1 MRYPVS
7 KTEFQPWKKFGI
19 SNTLL
24 MLLLQLHSGSI
35 FNSHS
40 HTCMMQVES
49 SKNVWLLKTKLSI
62 YLIVL
67 DKTFFKIA
75 DYLTE
80 SEHPR

>member
-1 MRYPVS
+1 MPALEKVWNFEYVVN
-7 KTEFQPWKKFGI
+7 GI
-19 SNTLL
+19 VTVTLRLDSNN
-24 MLLLQLHSGSI
+24 HA
-35 FNSHS
+35 
-40 HTCMMQVES
+40 CMMQVVC
-49 SKNVWLLKTKLSI
+49 KNVWLLKTKTSI

>member
-1 MRYPVS
+1 MPALEKVWNFEYVVN
-7 KTEFQPWKKFGI
+7 GI
-19 SNTLL
+19 VTVTLRL
-24 MLLLQLHSGSI
+24 D
-35 FNSHS
+35 FNNNA
-40 HTCMMQVES
+40 CMMQVAY
-49 SKNVWLLKTKLSI
+49 KNVWLLKLKSSI

>member
-1 MRYPVS
+1 MPALEKVWNFEYVVN
-7 KTEFQPWKKFGI
+7 GI
-19 SNTLL
+19 VTVTLRL
-24 MLLLQLHSGSI
+24 D
-35 FNSHS
+35 FNNHA
-40 HTCMMQVES
+40 CMMEVAC
-49 SKNVWLLKTKLSI
+49 KNVWLLKLKSSI

>member
-1 MRYPVS
+1 MRHPVP

-35 FNSHS
+35 FNSHA
-40 HTCMMQVES
+40 CMMQVES
-49 SKNVWLLKTKLSI
+49 SKNVWLLKTKSSI